1 MNKLT
6 LTLASA
12 IASIGLAGAAVAAGD
27 QKVTFEQL
35 DTNSDGFIDRSDV
48 PADHELARLFDNYD
62 MDGDDRLS
70 MVEFRGYTG
79 ESETEEADE

>member
-1 MNKLT
+1 MNTLT
-6 LTLASA
+6 LTIASVIASA
-12 IASIGLAGAAVAAGD
+12 GLAATAWAAGD

-35 DTNSDGFIDRSDV
+35 DSNADGFVERSDI
-48 PADHELARLFDNYD
+48 PADHELARLFNNYD

-70 MVEFRGYTG
+70 MVEFRSYTG

>member
-6 LTLASA
+6 LTIASV
-12 IASIGLAGAAVAAGD
+12 IASIGLAGSAFAAGD
-27 QKVTFEQL
+27 KNVTFEQL

-62 MDGDDRLS
+62 MDGDNRLS
-70 MVEFRGYTG
+70 MVEFRNYTG
-79 ESETEEADE
+79 ESEIEEADE